1 MKNNKPNKFVSFFKR
16 HKVFSITLI
25 LFLVVVPLILIPT
38 TYIYQIVS
46 SKPVLFGD
54 KKIKAVKLDKQEYFD
69 INVTLYN
76 ITEPMGD
83 TPGEYIFDYKLTPKS
98 AVNTISNVRFTGQLS
113 VVNDNYTSMS
123 GDTLTSLESHENNK
137 LIFKWDYNMEK
148 TLLPF
153 LKPKGPKLYLKIMFS
168 YDMAPPLQGNPREET
183 IYVEVPYS

>member
-1 MKNNKPNKFVSFFKR
+1 M
-16 HKVFSITLI
+16 
-25 LFLVVVPLILIPT
+25 VPLILIPT

-69 INVTLYN
+69 ITVTLYN

-148 TLLPF
+148 RSYRFKT
-153 LKPKGPKLYLKIMFS
+153 KRAKIIFK
-168 YDMAPPLQGNPREET
+168 N
-183 IYVEVPYS
+183 YVFI